1 MAVLA
6 FAVSSGCQSGPG
18 AIGWFADRE
27 NSSYRTATMRI
38 DAIQEF
44 ATRSTHAD
52 TPEQREIANQL
63 ARQIQVEPDPLVREA
78 IVRSIAEFRVPLAAQ
93 VLEAGLRD
101 DDPSVRRQCCAAMGR
116 RGEVSAIPELARVM
130 KSESDIDVRLAAVE
144 AFGAIKSPESIAAL
158 ATALEDNDPAM
169 QYAGVRSMQAIS
181 DRDFGGNV
189 TSWLQYAKGAE
200 PTPSAEGAEISVA
213 GRLRDLAPF

>member
-1 MAVLA
+1 
-6 FAVSSGCQSGPG
+6 
-18 AIGWFADRE
+18 
-27 NSSYRTATMRI
+27 MRI